1 MKALCHLTLLL
12 CVTLPF
18 FALPAGAVFLD
29 ERLED
34 PAQEARARDI
44 SGDIR
49 CLVCQNQSI
58 LDSNADLAQD
68 LRQIVRERI
77 TLGDSDAEVRDY
89 LVRRYGDWVL
99 LDPPFKMTTY
109 LLWIGPAVIF
119 LIGALL
125 MILFLRGRSGQNE
138 TATTTVLTR
147 EEQAE
152 LDRLFD
158 SDGPGDRS

>member
-1 MKALCHLTLLL
+1 MRALCHLTLLL

-18 FALPAGAVFLD
+18 IALPAGAVFLD

-58 LDSNADLAQD
+58 LDSNADLAKD

-99 LDPPFKMTTY
+99 LDPPFKITTY

-119 LIGALL
+119 LIGAIL
-125 MILFLRGRSGQNE
+125 MIIFLRGRRGQAQE
-138 TATTTVLTR
+138 AATAITR
-147 EEQAE
+147 DEQAE
-152 LDRLFD
+152 LDRLLETD
-158 SDGPGDRS
+158 RPGDRS

>member
-1 MKALCHLTLLL
+1 
-12 CVTLPF
+12 VTLPF

-29 ERLED
+29 ERLKD
-34 PAQEARARDI
+34 PTQEARARDI

-58 LDSNADLAQD
+58 LDSNADLAKD

-99 LDPPFKMTTY
+99 LDPPFKITTY

-119 LIGALL
+119 LIGAIL
-125 MILFLRGRSGQNE
+125 MIIFLRGRRGQAQE
-138 TATTTVLTR
+138 AATAITR
-147 EEQAE
+147 DEQAE
-152 LDRLFD
+152 LDRLLETD
-158 SDGPGDRS
+158 RPGDRS

>member
-1 MKALCHLTLLL
+1 LRALCHLTLLL

-29 ERLED
+29 ERLKD
-34 PAQEARARDI
+34 PTQEARARDI

-58 LDSNADLAQD
+58 LDSNADLAKD

-99 LDPPFKMTTY
+99 LDPPFKITTY

-119 LIGALL
+119 LIGAIL
-125 MILFLRGRSGQNE
+125 MIIFLRGRRGQAQE
-138 TATTTVLTR
+138 AATAITR
-147 EEQAE
+147 DEQAE
-152 LDRLFD
+152 LDRLLETD
-158 SDGPGDRS
+158 RPGDRS

>member
-1 MKALCHLTLLL
+1 MRALCHLTLLL

-29 ERLED
+29 ERLKD
-34 PAQEARARDI
+34 PTQEARARDI

-58 LDSNADLAQD
+58 LDSNADLAKD

-99 LDPPFKMTTY
+99 LDPPFKITTY

-119 LIGALL
+119 LIGAIL
-125 MILFLRGRSGQNE
+125 MIIFLRGRRGQAQE
-138 TATTTVLTR
+138 AATAITR
-147 EEQAE
+147 DEQAE
-152 LDRLFD
+152 LDRLLETD
-158 SDGPGDRS
+158 RPGDRS